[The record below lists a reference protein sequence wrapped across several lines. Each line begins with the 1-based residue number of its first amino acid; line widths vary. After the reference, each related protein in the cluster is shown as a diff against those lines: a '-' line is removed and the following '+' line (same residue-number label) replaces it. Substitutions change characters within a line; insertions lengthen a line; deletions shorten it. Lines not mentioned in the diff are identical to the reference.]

1 MLKVAESQRQES
13 GSLGLLSAPLPRVPF
28 LLSPP
33 PPAPQQACRLCFLPP
48 ALPCSFLD
56 RTGSGAPDG
65 GRHPGRWRGVTTA
78 SVHVCVCACA
88 CVHVCVLVCTCAC
101 VCVCCGGPE
110 GGVKASGLCVMW
122 GEQAGV
128 QHCGAGGEGGET
140 VKGRCLPYSSL
151 HPRL

>member
-1 MLKVAESQRQES
+1 MDSIPFLHTGRLLLALGAAYLAQSCRVTETGVRQS
-13 GSLGLLSAPLPRVPF
+13 GSSERPSSPVPF

-33 PPAPQQACRLCFLPP
+33 PPASQQACCLCFLPP

-65 GRHPGRWRGVTTA
+65 GRHPACWRGVTTA
-78 SVHVCVCACA
+78 SVHVCVR
-88 CVHVCVLVCTCAC
+88 VCTCAC

-128 QHCGAGGEGGET
+128 PST
-140 VKGRCLPYSSL
+140 VGLVEKAVRP
-151 HPRL
+151 